1 MSVAARPLRLAIIRQ
16 KYNPAGG
23 AERFVSRAIAALAG
37 SVEVTLVTRRWEDHA
52 GYQSLTVDPFYLG
65 SVWREWSFARG
76 VTSALGHADF
86 DLVQS
91 HERIACCDVYRAGD
105 GVHREWLVQRRRQLG
120 PLKRLGLL
128 LNPQHHYALAAEKAL
143 FTSTRLKAVICNS
156 QMVRDELR
164 RWFGMPDD
172 KLHVIYS
179 GIDAEAF
186 SPTVARIRRAGLRA
200 QLSIPA
206 DAAVMV
212 YVGSGF
218 ERKGVATCLQAM
230 ALAGGEAHLVVVGYD
245 KRAARYQAYAQSLGI
260 AERVHFMGAQKNVLD
275 WYGMADALFLP
286 TLYDPFPNV
295 ALEAFAC
302 GLPVLT
308 STKSGA
314 AEFVEEGRNG
324 FVRDALD
331 AQGFAQIIAA
341 RSAARDW
348 AGMADAARQAILPYS
363 PAVMADKLT
372 ALYQALLRAY
382 DH

>member
-1 MSVAARPLRLAIIRQ
+1 MSQHPIRLAIVRQ
-16 KYNPAGG
+16 KYNPSGG

-37 SVEVTLVTRRWEDHA
+37 SVEVTLVTRKWEDHA
-52 GYQSLTVDPFYLG
+52 GYQSLIVNPGYLG

-76 VTSALGHADF
+76 VKAALAKADF

-91 HERIACCDVYRAGD
+91 HERIDCCDLYRAGD
-105 GVHREWLVQRRRQLG
+105 GVHREWLAQRRRQLG

-128 LNPQHHYALAAEKAL
+128 INPQHHYSLAAEKRL
-143 FTSTRLKAVICNS
+143 FTSPQLRAVICNS
-156 QMVRDELR
+156 RMVKEELQ
-164 RWFGMPDD
+164 RWFGMPES

-186 SPTVARIRRAGLRA
+186 HPERARA
-200 QLSIPA
+200 QRTALREKLGIPA
-206 DAAVMV
+206 DAATLV

-218 ERKGVATCLQAM
+218 ERKGVATCLNAL
-230 ALAGGEAHLVVVGYD
+230 ALAGGNTHLVIVGHD
-245 KRAARYQAYAQSLGI
+245 KRAKRYQALAEQLGI
-260 AERVHFMGAQKNVLD
+260 AQRTHFMGAQKNVLD

-302 GLPVLT
+302 GIPVLT

-314 AEFVEEGRNG
+314 AEFVEEGKNG

-331 AQGFAQIIAA
+331 AQGFASIIVQ
-341 RSAARDW
+341 RTQSSDW
-348 AGMADAARQAILPYS
+348 AGMNEAARATILPYS
-363 PAVMADKLT
+363 PAAMAERLTGLYRGLLADKGNT
-372 ALYQALLRAY
+372 
-382 DH
+382 